1 VILRR
6 ALAAALLAVTLL
18 PVAPSRVRAQA
29 RAADAS
35 YRDAE
40 LLLRAAIRDTAGRG
54 ADPARLDTLGVAL
67 MRLARFE
74 DATRVFG
81 RVLDLDPRD
90 AGANA
95 GLGKMALFR
104 DALADADTLLS
115 RSVAS
120 DRDPETV
127 RDLYATWIREGRWA
141 DAAAIAEEAGE
152 PGRHDA
158 LLDAVEHPPCAISD
172 GPDEDHVGFVI
183 VYPVP
188 CVRARVGGE
197 SVLLALDTG
206 VRGMLLDTRVA
217 RLAGVRMS
225 AGQTSQL
232 WLGRPQSTTEG
243 SLPKLEIGRFTLH
256 DVPVGVLSLHTYGLQ
271 LNPRSEPV
279 VGVIGVQVLRAFVPT
294 FDYRRGELEL
304 RRPRIRPAYGSG
316 TIHVPFEI
324 RGEADLFVH
333 AVVAGGRPMALEVHS
348 GFPECGFAA
357 PDVVL
362 AEVGLKPGG
371 VSKAMGGAS
380 GFMKGSPWARVMV
393 PSITVGGV
401 VQSGVPGWSL
411 KSDGV
416 DLWRYGV
423 RSDGYLAHDF
433 FRGWRVTYDWS
444 ARQLVFEPKE

>member
-1 VILRR
+1 VTLRR
-6 ALAAALLAVTLL
+6 AVTAALLVLAL
-18 PVAPSRVRAQA
+18 PGTPRLARAQT

-40 LLLRAAIRDTAGRG
+40 LELRAAIRDTSGRG

-67 MRLARFE
+67 MRLGRFE

-81 RVLDLDPRD
+81 QVLGLDATD

-104 DALADADTLLS
+104 DALGDADTLLS
-115 RSVAS
+115 RAVAR

-127 RDLYATWIREGRWA
+127 RDLYAARIRQGRWA
-141 DAAAIAEEAGE
+141 DAAALAEEAGE
-152 PGRHDA
+152 AGRHDA
-158 LLDAVEHPPCAISD
+158 LLDAVEHPPAAIAE
-172 GPDEDHVGFVI
+172 GPDEDRLGFVI
-183 VYPVP
+183 IYPVP
-188 CVRARVGGE
+188 CIRAHVGDE
-197 SVLLALDTG
+197 SVLLAIDTG
-206 VRGMLLDTRVA
+206 VRSMLLDTRAA

-225 AGQTSQL
+225 AGQTAQP
-232 WLGRPQSTTEG
+232 WLGRPQSVTEG

-256 DVPVGVLSLHTYGLQ
+256 DVPVGVMSLHAYGLQ

-294 FDYRRGELEL
+294 FDYPRGVLIL
-304 RRPRIRPAYGSG
+304 RRPTMRFAYASGSIR
-316 TIHVPFEI
+316 VPFEI

-362 AEVGLKPGG
+362 AEVGLKAGG

-401 VQSGVPGWSL
+401 AQTGVPGWSL
-411 KSDGV
+411 KSEGS

-423 RSDGYLAHDF
+423 RSDGYLAQDF
-433 FRGWRVTYDWS
+433 FHGWRVTYDWS
-444 ARQLVFEPKE
+444 VRQMVFEPKE